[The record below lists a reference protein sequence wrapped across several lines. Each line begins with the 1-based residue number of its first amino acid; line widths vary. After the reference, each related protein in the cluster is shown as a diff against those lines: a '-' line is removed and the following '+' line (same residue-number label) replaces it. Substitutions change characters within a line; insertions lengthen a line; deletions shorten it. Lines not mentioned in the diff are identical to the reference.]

1 MLKRIASAAL
11 LAATV
16 IGLGACSKDST
27 TNPTTNATYLVTTS
41 GSYWLYDDFSLTGSA
56 SAPVSSKVGTDS
68 LVVLGPATQG
78 GLSCTAYADY
88 VTDSSGTT
96 VDTSYQREEGG
107 KLYTYFPL
115 QIDGIGGLGAVDLGS
130 KWVVIADQNGTT
142 WTSFDTT
149 LTNVPLDYNGTV
161 LTANIGMKMTG
172 QKIGTENVT
181 VNGTAYSALHCV
193 STFNIKITIVGFG
206 EIPITVPIHYWMV
219 ANKGVVKMEQP
230 PQTITIAALG
240 QVIPVDGTQRL
251 LTKAVI
257 K

>member
-41 GSYWLYDDFSLTGSA
+41 GSYWLYDDFSLTGS
-56 SAPVSSKVGTDS
+56 STAPDSSKVGTDS
-68 LVVLGPATQG
+68 MVVLGPATQG
-78 GLSCTAYADY
+78 GLSCTAYVDY
-88 VTDSSGTT
+88 TTDSSGTT
-96 VDTSYQREEGG
+96 ADTTYQREEGG
-107 KLYTYFPL
+107 KVYTYFPL
-115 QIDGIGGLGAVDLGS
+115 QIDGLGGLGAVDLGS

-142 WTSFDTT
+142 WTSLDTT
-149 LTNVPLDYNGTV
+149 LKDVPLDYNGTV

-181 VNGTAYSALHCV
+181 VYGTSYSALHCL
-193 STFNIKITIVGFG
+193 STFSITITIVGFG

-219 ANKGVVKMEQP
+219 ANKGVVKMQQP

-240 QVIPVDGTQRL
+240 QTIPVPGNKRL